1 MTEPVSSTGILVA
14 LKLYGLLI
22 ILTIAIILTWL
33 VVIMTR
39 LPRTRSEWAVSL
51 ISTAIGSIAG
61 GGFLVQH
68 YGLHTWANNLY
79 GACAMG
85 GLYFISGLPVWA
97 IIRWTFNYINKREDA
112 NILDV
117 IRETKKA
124 IKGDDE

>member
-1 MTEPVSSTGILVA
+1 MTEPVSSTGLAVA
-14 LKLYGLLI
+14 IKLYGLLTI
-22 ILTIAIILTWL
+22 ITLAIVLTWL

-51 ISTAIGSIAG
+51 ITTAIGSIAG

-68 YGLHTWANNLY
+68 YELHTWANNLY

-112 NILDV
+112 NILDI